1 VSKGGEEGRYGKGEQ
16 ERFGKES
23 PERGT
28 RKVKPERKVR
38 KGWSGKGEQERFGRV
53 GKYEEKENL
62 SNLSFKFLI

>member
-38 KGWSGKGEQERFGRV
+38 IGWSG
-53 GKYEEKENL
+53 
-62 SNLSFKFLI
+62 